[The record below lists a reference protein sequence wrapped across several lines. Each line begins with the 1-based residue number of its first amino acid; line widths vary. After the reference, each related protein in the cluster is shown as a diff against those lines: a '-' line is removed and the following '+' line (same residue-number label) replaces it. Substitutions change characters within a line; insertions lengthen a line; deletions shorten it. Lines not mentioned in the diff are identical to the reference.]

1 VKEAI
6 SALETPEVFKG
17 SGRYPN
23 AYFNFTDVLKK
34 RLEDVV
40 NNSSVT
46 KKKSSRNKIAQFF
59 HEQIY

>member
-6 SALETPEVFKG
+6 SALEKPEVFKG
-17 SGRYPN
+17 SGRYPG

-46 KKKSSRNKIAQFF
+46 KKKQLQKQNSFF
-59 HEQIY
+59 HVQIY